1 MALNLDL
8 DRLQESLKSAIDLN
22 TRFYSSLLDLSTQY
36 LRALGGIV
44 TGAPGPGGDAET
56 RAGGRTGAGTAPP
69 TPPLLLAARAGE
81 QARAAF
87 VVENTLPQAVSAR
100 VVPRGLAAGVRVAVE
115 PETVSLDPG
124 AQCVVQISAAIGPEL
139 DSGRDY
145 PGELA
150 IPELASRTVPFVVR
164 RLPDAPAGTRP

>member
-1 MALNLDL
+1 MPVALNLDL
-8 DRLQESLKSAIDLN
+8 DRLQASVRSAIDLN

-44 TGAPGPGGDAET
+44 AGAAPGPQAGSAAA
-56 RAGGRTGAGTAPP
+56 RAAAPP

-87 VVENTLPQAVSAR
+87 IVENTLPHAVSAR
-100 VVPRGLAAGVRVAVE
+100 VVPSGLGTAVRIAVE
-115 PETVSLDPG
+115 PETVNLEPG
-124 AQCVVQISAAIGPEL
+124 AQCVVQVSAAIGPEL
-139 DSGRDY
+139 ATDRDY

-150 IPELASRTVPFVVR
+150 IPELASRAVPFVVR
-164 RLPDAPAGTRP
+164 RLADAPAGSHG